1 MTDTSSKSKTGLKH
15 IVVFGVTFTV
25 GVTLGALGVISFQNF
40 ESQNETP
47 TEGGAQIEERPISTE
62 ISDFGS
68 SARPRDSGPIQEVL
82 NQPSIFDQ
90 QTAIFDSLASATEQ
104 ELKELWIR
112 SQEIERQSH
121 RKTVQHA
128 ILRKL
133 ATTNPHDALQL
144 LDGVSIFE
152 MDSMVGS
159 LFSEWSISQLDEA
172 IEAANT
178 LSWERRKIAV
188 EAILKTRDDLTEKRR
203 HDIAIQLEEEE
214 IFIKLTSD
222 SKALENIE
230 DPKKSWDTLLND
242 EVEDYQQRESL
253 VKVAE
258 VWWKQIGFEVLS
270 KIYSADI
277 EDYQLKHQLLRKV
290 AEIDLPLALDY
301 TRDLTNE
308 REKSNLSRIIVRIWA
323 RLDAQAALL
332 AISSF
337 EPASLASILEDEV
350 SRIWASTR
358 PIEVI
363 ENIEVIPEELRIDTL
378 ESAFARIAAQD
389 PLDALAKVSL
399 VEKLIDNTS
408 SIIDSI
414 VREWSHKEPRDA
426 TEWVLENYTPED
438 PQHRLLLLHAL
449 PRLARV
455 EPNKA
460 FELAI
465 EHTTDGFLVRLD
477 TEVVGEILDSGNLEL
492 VKELIPRVPDAS
504 KFRIYLT
511 VSRVMIRQ
519 GQTEE
524 SLELG
529 KDLVGEQKRAYY
541 EGLMRNWS
549 RSDPKDLYESLDDL
563 PTSDLKSLAA
573 AQLISSNKY
582 TPQLTDDQIEHAKT
596 YVTTDD

>member
-242 EVEDYQQRESL
+242 EVE
-253 VKVAE
+253 
-258 VWWKQIGFEVLS
+258 
-270 KIYSADI
+270 
-277 EDYQLKHQLLRKV
+277 
-290 AEIDLPLALDY
+290 
-301 TRDLTNE
+301 
-308 REKSNLSRIIVRIWA
+308 
-323 RLDAQAALL
+323 
-332 AISSF
+332 
-337 EPASLASILEDEV
+337 
-350 SRIWASTR
+350 
-358 PIEVI
+358 
-363 ENIEVIPEELRIDTL
+363 
-378 ESAFARIAAQD
+378 
-389 PLDALAKVSL
+389 
-399 VEKLIDNTS
+399 
-408 SIIDSI
+408 
-414 VREWSHKEPRDA
+414 
-426 TEWVLENYTPED
+426 
-438 PQHRLLLLHAL
+438 
-449 PRLARV
+449 
-455 EPNKA
+455 
-460 FELAI
+460 
-465 EHTTDGFLVRLD
+465 
-477 TEVVGEILDSGNLEL
+477 
-492 VKELIPRVPDAS
+492 
-504 KFRIYLT
+504 
-511 VSRVMIRQ
+511 
-519 GQTEE
+519 
-524 SLELG
+524 
-529 KDLVGEQKRAYY
+529 
-541 EGLMRNWS
+541 
-549 RSDPKDLYESLDDL
+549 
-563 PTSDLKSLAA
+563 
-573 AQLISSNKY
+573 
-582 TPQLTDDQIEHAKT
+582 
-596 YVTTDD
+596 